1 MTPTRHLLDSSP
13 APNGRAHSPS
23 GKETTT
29 LALDPG
35 KLTGYALLTHE
46 KRGTGTLK
54 LAGTIETTRDP
65 HQTALAL
72 HELLQATKPDR
83 VVIEGWENQG
93 KRVNIHS
100 TTPNLII
107 GMLAALTALTGTP
120 LHLAYSSEWK
130 PQYGTGANL
139 LPAPPQRVPKAD
151 EHLARRLQHDLK
163 AWPTALVGLKT
174 ANAGH
179 AVNAIA
185 LSIWAT
191 SAIR

>member
-1 MTPTRHLLDSSP
+1 VTGRNLLNSSPTPTQ
-13 APNGRAHSPS
+13 GRAVPNR
-23 GKETTT
+23 GVTRT

-35 KLTGYALLTHE
+35 KLTGYALLEHAR
-46 KRGTGTLK
+46 RGTGDVER
-54 LAGTIETTRDP
+54 AGTIETTRDP

-72 HELLQATKPDR
+72 HELLHATKPDR

-120 LHLAYSSEWK
+120 LHIAYSSEWK
-130 PQYGTGANL
+130 PQYGTGAEY
-139 LPAPPQRVPKAD
+139 LPAPPQKIPKAD
-151 EHLARRLQHDLK
+151 EHLARRLQHDLRT
-163 AWPTALVGLKT
+163 WPTALVGLKT

-179 AVNAIA
+179 AVNAVA

-191 SAIR
+191 SALP